1 MNRILITIILAI
13 LIGAGIVFGLTHNH
27 NNNSNNPPA
36 SSTSNNASNN
46 TSSQKQ
52 PANQQSS
59 NSNTP
64 TATSSVSIENFA
76 FMPPDITV
84 KKGATVTWTNNDST
98 THTVTASTG
107 ETGPKSGNLSNGDK
121 YSFTFD
127 QVGTF
132 HYHCSIHPNML
143 GTVTVTE

>member
-1 MNRILITIILAI
+1 MNRNLMIIILVI
-13 LIGAGIVFGLTHNH
+13 LIGAAAAFGLTRK
-27 NNNSNNPPA
+27 NNPSPP
-36 SSTSNNASNN
+36 STTSNQNQS
-46 TSSQKQ
+46 
-52 PANQQSS
+52 ANQSS
-59 NSNTP
+59 SKAPNSNTP

-98 THTVTASTG
+98 THTVTASSG
-107 ETGPKSGNLSNGDK
+107 EKGPASSNLSPGDK

-127 QVGTF
+127 TAGTF
-132 HYHCSIHPNML
+132 HYHCSIHPYML